1 MDASLRFRL
10 KGIRIGEARNPYF
23 PEHVLLDLTARS
35 ADRRLSF
42 RLADADFGFRGKNYG
57 PMRVFKD
64 LLEERRSYFGI
75 ALSPT
80 ALTPVLKLEWDDLEV
95 KLWIRVG
102 GVAPDQVVDEEGA
115 EGLCQI
121 RLSFAQVLRAFRS
134 LVRQLFRDVDLLHPD
149 PPARREAE
157 RLWRDLFTAAR
168 KRAAEI
174 AATRRRQVNLR
185 FRFHQGAFAQIEGR
199 TAEALQD
206 ADFDIAGG
214 IQLAMHGEDVLGTSL
229 GRRRTYEGVHLIE
242 IMEALLSSAQ
252 LTQEGKT
259 HLIAINRGEL
269 FAEERLLVTV
279 EVEDQKVWA
288 HPAGEAPAQNKDLW
302 VEKTAYR
309 QAVIEGVGA
318 MIAKIETMHPQLKA
332 TARWQQLK
340 AKLPQEAA
348 PPAEPELARQNP

>member
-10 KGIRIGEARNPYF
+10 KGIRIGEAKNPYF
-23 PEHVLLDLTARS
+23 PEHLLLDLTARS
-35 ADRRLSF
+35 ADRRLSL

-75 ALSPT
+75 PLSPT
-80 ALTPVLKLEWDDLEV
+80 ALTPILKLEWDDLEV
-95 KLWIRVG
+95 KLWIRLG
-102 GVAPDQVVDEEGA
+102 EVAPDQVVDEEGA

-149 PPARREAE
+149 PAARHEAE
-157 RLWRDLFTAAR
+157 TLWEELFARASDKAAR
-168 KRAAEI
+168 LAA
-174 AATRRRQVNLR
+174 ARRRQVNLR

-199 TAEALQD
+199 SAEALGD
-206 ADFDIAGG
+206 EFEIAGG

-242 IMEALLSSAQ
+242 IMEALLNSAQ

-288 HPAGEAPAQNKDLW
+288 HPAGEAPAQNKNLW

-309 QAVIEGVGA
+309 QAVIEGVGD
-318 MIAKIETMHPQLKA
+318 MIAKIETMHPQLEA

-340 AKLPQEAA
+340 AKLPHKA